1 MRKALEMIKRIAE
14 DAKKAA
20 KKLKVADGGDD
31 APAAASDEDDDEDS
45 DAAGGD
51 IDRPALEKTV
61 AKYQTLWEEFGKAL
75 KLGAMLLI
83 ALLAFLAC

>member
-20 KKLKVADGGDD
+20 KKLRIADGGEA
-31 APAAASDEDDDEDS
+31 APAADEDEDEDDD
-45 DAAGGD
+45 DAAGEV
-51 IDRPALEKTV
+51 DRPALEKVV

-75 KLGAMLLI
+75 KLGAPLLP
-83 ALLAFLAC
+83 C